1 MWPNPHFPADLV
13 AFTEEMFKGT
23 LMQIEKS
30 VSIFLSIWK
39 YAEDFTLRHLL
50 FFEICARETREKFV

>member
-23 LMQIEKS
+23 LSRLKNMSASSFPSENMLKIS
-30 VSIFLSIWK
+30 P
-39 YAEDFTLRHLL
+39 
-50 FFEICARETREKFV
+50 